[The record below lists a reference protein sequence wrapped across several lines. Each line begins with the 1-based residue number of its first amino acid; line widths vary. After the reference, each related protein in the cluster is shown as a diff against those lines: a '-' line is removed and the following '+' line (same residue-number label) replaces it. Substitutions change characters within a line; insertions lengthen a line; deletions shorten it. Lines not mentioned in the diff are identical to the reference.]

1 MPEARAL
8 ARLSYSACIL
18 MLACGNAPRGQGA
31 PHSDGGLM
39 LNLPDASASCAGAS
53 AGAQDAGQP
62 AISTCVPQRH
72 RNFVTDVQPLF
83 ASCSGEVCHEFTA
96 SGLKASIGVAA
107 LECCTETPL
116 IAPGF
121 PERSYLLDK
130 VRGTPLCGGLRMP
143 IDKPPLG
150 DDEIQA
156 ISDWICEGAPT
167 E

>member
-1 MPEARAL
+1 LLR
-8 ARLSYSACIL
+8 YSVCIL
-18 MLACGNAPRGQGA
+18 MFACGNASRGQAA

-39 LNLPDASASCAGAS
+39 LNLPDATPSCAGAS
-53 AGAQDAGQP
+53 AQDAGEP
-62 AISTCVPQRH
+62 ATSTCVPQRH
-72 RNFVTDVQPLF
+72 RDFVTDVQPLF
-83 ASCSGEVCHEFTA
+83 ASCSGEVCHDFTA
-96 SGLKASIGVAA
+96 SGLRASIGVAS

-130 VRGTPLCGGLRMP
+130 VRGAPLCSGLRMP

-156 ISDWICEGAPT
+156 ISDRICEGAPT